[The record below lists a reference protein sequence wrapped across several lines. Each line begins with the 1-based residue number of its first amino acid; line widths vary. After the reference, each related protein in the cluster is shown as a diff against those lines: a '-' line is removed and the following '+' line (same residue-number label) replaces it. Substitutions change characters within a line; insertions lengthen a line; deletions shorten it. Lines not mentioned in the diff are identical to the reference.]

1 MNNVENKVQ
10 FGLKDNFLSIETKND
25 LFNLFLDKLDIFETI
40 EDKKISLVST
50 NQLEEF
56 IELFDYIKDQSLTLN
71 LEYEL
76 SEELKLLLLEKAST
90 DINL

>member
-10 FGLKDNFLSIETKND
+10 FGLKDNFLSVETKND

>member
-40 EDKKISLVST
+40 EDKKISLVSI

-56 IELFDYIKDQSLTLN
+56 VELFDYIKDQSLTLN

>member
-40 EDKKISLVST
+40 EDKKISLVSI

>member
-1 MNNVENKVQ
+1 MNSVENKVQ